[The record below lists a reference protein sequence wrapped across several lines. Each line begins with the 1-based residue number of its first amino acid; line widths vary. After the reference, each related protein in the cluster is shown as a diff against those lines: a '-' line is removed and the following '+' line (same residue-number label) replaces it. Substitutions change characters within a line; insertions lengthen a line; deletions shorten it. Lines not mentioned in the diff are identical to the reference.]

1 LAICLKHRN
10 LNQAALLLKRGV
22 KDGYVITEDKKMSY
36 FAYAMSRLSV
46 GICYMLLDYGYPIEK
61 ALK

>member
-1 LAICLKHRN
+1 
-10 LNQAALLLKRGV
+10 
-22 KDGYVITEDKKMSY
+22 MSY

-61 ALK
+61 ALKQVSNEAFKNLLLKKYKN